1 MNQSIPSP
9 LYLLQQLL
17 PLDLGDG
24 MVDECG
30 LVVQL
35 QEAPQV
41 LLVAHLLPLLALHE
55 GVDLLHQLVVGD
67 VLDAGLSPVCR
78 VQQRLCVEPDD
89 LQANQCD
96 LTLTNRFFTSEEV
109 GQLTSA

>member
-1 MNQSIPSP
+1 MLYINIMNQSISIP

-24 MVDECG
+24 VVDEGG

-41 LLVAHLLPLLALHE
+41 LLVAHLLHPLLALHE
-55 GVDLLHQLVVGD
+55 GVDLLHQFVVGD
-67 VLDAGLSPVCR
+67 VLDAGLAAVR
-78 VQQRLCVEPDD
+78 
-89 LQANQCD
+89 
-96 LTLTNRFFTSEEV
+96 
-109 GQLTSA
+109 